1 MHKGRKR
8 NIVKVKGLVAIL
20 QVHSC
25 RVILLSALLF
35 SFPPSISSL
44 PSLLVQQQQG
54 LSYREIASNKRET
67 PFRLRSLW
75 NTTRMTNSNPNEPK
89 VIIDGIHKFQM
100 SPVRAARDSTDTDD
114 SGLGLHRR
122 RTIYLIRHGEAEHNV
137 LEHKAQQKAK
147 EEAEALN
154 LSPEETYERMEDAR
168 KSVLNDA
175 SLRDAKLTDK
185 GREQAREAS
194 KHLRE
199 LIDSGKIHHPTEA
212 MCSPLSRCL
221 ETCDILM
228 EDADF
233 KAHIRPEIAE
243 RRTQYPPDKPLPL
256 HQLLRATRDDD
267 RFTIGHIEKL
277 SPECASDEAKV
288 RESKEMLRERA
299 NDMFDLLME
308 CKHRHVLVV
317 SHKGFLR
324 ELERGLL
331 EMPESPLFENCE
343 LRVYRLVFTLGTRE
357 LFHIERIA

>member
-1 MHKGRKR
+1 M
-8 NIVKVKGLVAIL
+8 
-20 QVHSC
+20 
-25 RVILLSALLF
+25 
-35 SFPPSISSL
+35 
-44 PSLLVQQQQG
+44 
-54 LSYREIASNKRET
+54 
-67 PFRLRSLW
+67 
-75 NTTRMTNSNPNEPK
+75 MNSNPNEPK
-89 VIIDGIHKFQM
+89 VIIDGLDKFQM
-100 SPVRAARDSTDTDD
+100 SPVRAPRDSTDTDD
-114 SGLGLHRR
+114 SGLSLHRR

-147 EEAEALN
+147 EEAEKLN
-154 LSPEETYERMEDAR
+154 LSPEETYERMEEAR
-168 KSVLNDA
+168 KSVLNDT

-331 EMPESPLFENCE
+331 EMPESPLFGNCE
-343 LRVYRLVFTLGTRE
+343 LRVYRLVFTLKTRD